1 MSRICV
7 VLLLLGIVAGA
18 QAPEEAQKQ
27 VLEYRLEPGARTLGL
42 NRVTYTVTMS
52 ERMGLETVTRTESVQ
67 RTERF
72 LDQVMRAGVGGI
84 VEIKRTYNMA
94 QVKIKNDE
102 TKRKVLE
109 WSPMNGRTVRIL
121 ERARKREVKLEG
133 RGVVDA
139 FTRKTIGMEL
149 DWRDLFQDYPVGPG
163 DAWDAETFALGRRM
177 AAYLS
182 CGDKSRMRVRYEE
195 NVVRDGRKQ
204 AKLYVDW
211 TLEGMRDRH
220 LFAKAQLAGDL
231 YFDFEDQRIVEVDL
245 GGSIRV
251 NGTIMVNG
259 TPKIIKGEGPLSLES
274 TVKPAPIEAA
284 APGSDGEDE
293 KR

>member
-7 VLLLLGIVAGA
+7 VLLILGLAAGA
-18 QAPEEAQKQ
+18 DGPPKVEKQ
-27 VLEYRLEPGARTLGL
+27 VLEFRLVPGSRTVGL
-42 NRVTYTVTMS
+42 NRVTYSVSIS
-52 ERMGLETVTRTESVQ
+52 ERMGLKTETRTESVQ

-84 VEIKRTYNMA
+84 LEIKRTYNMA
-94 QVKIKNDE
+94 QVKIRNDE

-109 WSPMNGRTVRIL
+109 RSPMNGRTVRIL
-121 ERARKREVKLEG
+121 ERSRKREVKLEG

-139 FTRKTIGMEL
+139 FTRRTVGMEI
-149 DWRDLFQDYPVGPG
+149 DWRDVFQDYPVGPG
-163 DAWDAETFALGRRM
+163 DVWDAETVTLGRRM
-177 AAYLS
+177 AAYLA

-220 LFAKAQLAGDL
+220 LFAKAQLAGDIF
-231 YFDFEDQRIVEVDL
+231 YDFEEHRIVEVDL

-251 NGTIMVNG
+251 NGTIMVND
-259 TPKIIKGEGPLSLES
+259 TPKIIKGEGPISLES
-274 TVKPAPIEAA
+274 SVKPAPIEAA
-284 APGSDGEDE
+284 APGEES
-293 KR
+293 K

>member
-1 MSRICV
+1 MSRICM
-7 VLLLLGIVAGA
+7 VLLFLGIVAGA
-18 QAPEEAQKQ
+18 EAPEKAQKQ

-42 NRVTYTVTMS
+42 NRVTYTVTMT

-163 DAWDAETFALGRRM
+163 DVWDAETVALGRRM
-177 AAYLS
+177 AVYLA

-220 LFAKAQLAGDL
+220 LFAKAQLAGDV
-231 YFDFEDQRIVEVDL
+231 YFDFADQRIVEVDL

-259 TPKIIKGEGPLSLES
+259 TPKIIKGEGPLALES

-284 APGSDGEDE
+284 APGGNGES
-293 KR
+293 K